1 MPEGHPGLSTM
12 EQPSAVLEQ
21 QEDQRNLR
29 QQFLS
34 SRVGQAVTGTVIAL
48 GIGGGLTASAKAE
61 DGPIGPLQPFDGP
74 SIEKASY
81 ATVQP
86 YGESTLEHASANQTQ
101 ITDSNSKTTIHVGKA
116 NIS

>member
-12 EQPSAVLEQ
+12 EQPSAVLKQ

-48 GIGGGLTASAKAE
+48 
-61 DGPIGPLQPFDGP
+61 
-74 SIEKASY
+74 
-81 ATVQP
+81 
-86 YGESTLEHASANQTQ
+86 
-101 ITDSNSKTTIHVGKA
+101 
-116 NIS
+116 